1 MSVQV
6 KGSGTIGGLDEGL
19 VVSGI
24 VTSSTQINVGSNIKL
39 GNAGIITAT
48 SFVGSG
54 ANLTSLPSQVTI
66 NNASANRVF
75 TSDGGTTLNGESG
88 FTFNGSLASIINSSG
103 PTLELTTNTNAA
115 DASLRLHEGTTGS
128 TTNGG
133 GMFYSGADNKLHITC
148 GTNSTTKR
156 ITITRDDGLIGIATD
171 APSAAFL
178 DIASSQPTDSLRMRR
193 LSSDS
198 NVASNWSMKPYGGHL
213 YFREGGSTDKI
224 QFMNGGDLNIMDGNL
239 RVASGHGIDF
249 NATSDHG
256 SATPASELLDD
267 YEEGSWT
274 PVLESTST
282 NPTISSYSKQQGLYT
297 KIGNVVHL
305 FCFIDIAAGN
315 IGGTLTGD
323 GKITGLPFVI
333 SNNPSQ
339 TDVHGSACDNLKSI
353 PNTFSAQR
361 NNAMLYFPPGQD
373 YLAIHQYS
381 TTNPIY
387 QTGWGM
393 SQIGNGNRFKWA
405 WTGQYRTDQ
414 I

>member
-1 MSVQV
+1 MSIVSVDNIQPI
-6 KGSGTIGGLDEGL
+6 GSGTSVTVNKSVTLE
-19 VVSGI
+19 SGN
-24 VTSSTQINVGSNIKL
+24 TNIT
-39 GNAGIITAT
+39 GVCTAT

-54 ANLTSLPSQVTI
+54 ANLTGLPSQVTI
-66 NNASANRVF
+66 TDNADNRVI
-75 TSDGGTTLNGESG
+75 TGGSGTNLNGESG

-128 TTNGG
+128 TSNGG

-353 PNTFSAQR
+353 PNTFSSQR

-373 YLAIHQYS
+373 YLAIHQYN

>member
-1 MSVQV
+1 MSIVSVDNIQPI
-6 KGSGTIGGLDEGL
+6 GSGTSVTVNKSVTLE
-19 VVSGI
+19 SGN
-24 VTSSTQINVGSNIKL
+24 TNIT
-39 GNAGIITAT
+39 GVCTAT

-54 ANLTSLPSQVTI
+54 ANLTGLPSQVTI
-66 NNASANRVF
+66 TGNADNRVI
-75 TSDGGTTLNGESG
+75 TGGSGTNLNGESG

-128 TTNGG
+128 TSNGG
-133 GMFYSGADNKLHITC
+133 GMFYSGADNKLYITC

-323 GKITGLPFVI
+323 GIIAGLPYNI
-333 SNNPSQ
+333 SNNPSS

-361 NNAMLYFPPGQD
+361 NNAMLYFPPGQN
-373 YLAIHQYS
+373 YLAIHQYN

>member
-1 MSVQV
+1 MSIVSVDNIQPI
-6 KGSGTIGGLDEGL
+6 GSGTSVTVNKSVTLE
-19 VVSGI
+19 SGN
-24 VTSSTQINVGSNIKL
+24 TNIT
-39 GNAGIITAT
+39 GVCTAT

-54 ANLTSLPSQVTI
+54 ANLTGLPSQVTI
-66 NNASANRVF
+66 TGNADNRVI
-75 TSDGGTTLNGESG
+75 TGGSGTNLNGESG

-333 SNNPSQ
+333 SNNPSS

-353 PNTFSAQR
+353 PNTFSSQR

-373 YLAIHQYS
+373 YLAIHQYN

-414 I
+414 T

>member
-1 MSVQV
+1 MSIVSVDNIQPI
-6 KGSGTIGGLDEGL
+6 GSGTSVTVNKSVTLE
-19 VVSGI
+19 SGN
-24 VTSSTQINVGSNIKL
+24 TNIT
-39 GNAGIITAT
+39 GVCTAT

-54 ANLTSLPSQVTI
+54 ANLTGLPSQVTI
-66 NNASANRVF
+66 TGNADNRVI
-75 TSDGGTTLNGESG
+75 TGGSGTNLNGESG

-128 TTNGG
+128 TSNGG

-353 PNTFSAQR
+353 PNTFSSQR
-361 NNAMLYFPPGQD
+361 NHAMLYFPPGQD

>member
-1 MSVQV
+1 MSILSVDNIQPI
-6 KGSGTIGGLDEGL
+6 GSGTSVTVNKSVTLE
-19 VVSGI
+19 SGN
-24 VTSSTQINVGSNIKL
+24 TNIT
-39 GNAGIITAT
+39 GVCTAT

-54 ANLTSLPSQVTI
+54 ANLTGLPSQVTI
-66 NNASANRVF
+66 TGNADNRVI
-75 TSDGGTTLNGESG
+75 TGGSGTNLNGESG

-128 TTNGG
+128 TSNGG
-133 GMFYSGADNKLHITC
+133 GMFYSGADNKLYITC

-323 GKITGLPFVI
+323 GIIAGLPFNI
-333 SNNPSQ
+333 SNNPSS
-339 TDVHGSACDNLKSI
+339 TDIHGSACDNLKSI

-361 NNAMLYFPPGQD
+361 NNAMLYFPPGQN
-373 YLAIHQYS
+373 YLAIHQYN

>member
-1 MSVQV
+1 MSILSVDNIQPI
-6 KGSGTIGGLDEGL
+6 GSGTSVTVNKSVTLE
-19 VVSGI
+19 SGN
-24 VTSSTQINVGSNIKL
+24 TNIT
-39 GNAGIITAT
+39 GVCTAT

-54 ANLTSLPSQVTI
+54 ANLTGLPSQVTI
-66 NNASANRVF
+66 TGNADNRVI
-75 TSDGGTTLNGESG
+75 TGGSGTNLNGESG

-128 TTNGG
+128 TSNGG
-133 GMFYSGADNKLHITC
+133 GMFYSGADNKLYITC

-323 GKITGLPFVI
+323 GIIAGLPYNI
-333 SNNPSQ
+333 SNNPSS

-361 NNAMLYFPPGQD
+361 NNAMLYFPPGQN
-373 YLAIHQYS
+373 YLAIHQYN

>member
-1 MSVQV
+1 MSIVSVDNIQPI
-6 KGSGTIGGLDEGL
+6 GSGTSVTVNKSVTLE
-19 VVSGI
+19 SGN
-24 VTSSTQINVGSNIKL
+24 TNIT
-39 GNAGIITAT
+39 GVCTAT

-54 ANLTSLPSQVTI
+54 ANLTGLPSQVTI
-66 NNASANRVF
+66 TGNADNRVI
-75 TSDGGTTLNGESG
+75 TGGSGTNLNGESG

-128 TTNGG
+128 TSNGG
-133 GMFYSGADNKLHITC
+133 GMFYSGADNKLYITC

-323 GKITGLPFVI
+323 GIIAGLPFNI
-333 SNNPSQ
+333 SNNPSS
-339 TDVHGSACDNLKSI
+339 TDIHGSACDNLKSI

-361 NNAMLYFPPGQD
+361 NNAMLYFPPGQN
-373 YLAIHQYS
+373 YLAIHQYN